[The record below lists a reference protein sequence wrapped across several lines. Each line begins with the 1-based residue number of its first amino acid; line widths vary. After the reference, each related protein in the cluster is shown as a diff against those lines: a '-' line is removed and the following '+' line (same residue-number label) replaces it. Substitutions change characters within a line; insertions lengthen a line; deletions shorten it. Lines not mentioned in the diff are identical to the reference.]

1 MPTKLLPL
9 SKILSLKPE
18 PQTTP
23 TLNHIIQQSEARRT
37 VSEYLFTP
45 SLRIHAKKI
54 FECVVHSKGQ
64 GFWVQAE
71 YGAGKTSLLGTILCL
86 LMWGKDEGVWGELR
100 DKDLREE
107 YQHAIEKRKLFPIA
121 FSMKGLGDSR
131 GASYDSLMRIFEEK
145 IEESIRALRPD
156 LTEKIRFTSA
166 DLALD
171 WFDNDAP
178 SHAKVG
184 VEHFI
189 KEHHKMSAAEYRKAY
204 GEKKLGQ
211 VVSESGMVG
220 GHLKSKFKERFAHIC
235 QQITKLGGYDGVI
248 FCVDEFRSWQDRHA
262 QHSAV
267 AAEDEDVLETLA
279 HVLPGEGFNII
290 TVVASQGDIPQKL
303 SGGGQSD
310 RFVPLILLGDK
321 SKSDFGE
328 IVAFRTVEHLKGALT
343 GIKDYY
349 DECRKEYR
357 FLKQANISLEAFSA
371 IFPFQPRV
379 FDTLRRITQSDV
391 QNNLPTVRSGLR
403 MAWQAISDGNLL
415 AQKRLVVVSDLIR
428 SEEMHKG
435 LTGDLYK
442 ERYRSLQA
450 ASEQLAEFDLAPEEK
465 DQAQRIL
472 ETLFLQAISLP
483 ENLRDGMTE
492 QEIAEA
498 AWLADDAVG
507 STAQANHLL
516 DILIS
521 GGSPVRREKK
531 QRGGTE
537 VTVYS
542 YETSALELKPSSVF
556 APLKRQCKDNT
567 AAQDAKWL
575 ESLFWDIQ
583 VITKEIQEELQ
594 LNGGLLHEFQPD
606 DQRTPEEVKSGAPAR
621 FSLPKNISA
630 STKKVHNVAYS
641 GEAIAGTAWR
651 AEWGKALD
659 NADIH
664 FRIVFLAG
672 DAETKDEAIR
682 AAIEDPRIAVCRTK
696 SLSAETREAL
706 ADLLAAEKMR
716 RDNAS
721 SPALRAYADE
731 KRADFL
737 KDVLRQQLLEYKGG
751 KILTQA
757 DYGLPPLAIFAQPAS
772 KTEEIAKA
780 LLEKAYDKPLFIPA
794 EIKKPLS
801 ETEARKVYSG
811 LFGKEPQKAD
821 RDAATNFAP
830 GLELSKKSA
839 PQEFRADDSTALKRI
854 RDIIK
859 GRSDIPIKEL
869 KTQLCAPPHGLTD
882 WMVQLYTFA
891 LLKLGGWE
899 IVLNPASP
907 VQTTDGKPLPG
918 NKLTPHTLAIVDWN
932 AKLDKGLLGA
942 RLVASTQKG
951 WNEVLPFA
959 RVIDPSLK
967 TATTPDDEQE
977 RNAELVKL
985 LKALEAEIPQM
996 DSTLQQVAPALDDA
1010 LDADFKLLLARFT
1023 AIAATADFHE
1033 FDAVVRDSYET
1044 VEKYSAAFESF
1055 KKARQIRDV
1064 GVELIGAAAYL
1075 RAACKI
1081 DPMIEF
1087 DRTSLLSQIKFDTLM
1102 GSPHL
1107 IGARLDGFKQ
1117 WKGRYAQAYRKGH
1130 AAHFEALEK
1139 TALDVEN
1146 LVHQVRGL
1154 VRLSSLAELGPPL
1167 SATASVT
1174 SDLLALEKA
1183 VWICPD
1189 AAEAAVEAGN
1199 AICQKCDWTPEV
1211 AFPEASTLQTRVNG
1225 GIADRIQRF
1234 KDAAITAILQ
1244 KAADGKPEIKTLLD
1258 VIAAANAGKLVEI
1271 LTDELVEF
1279 IRKLLQE
1286 QNMAQVEV
1294 GLSDIL
1300 DEIGA
1305 IDGERIDEAVDA
1317 IANRLRKK
1325 LKDAKANQAA
1335 GKRVRLFIRG
1345 DTI

>member
-1 MPTKLLPL
+1 MSKLPAL

-23 TLNHIIQQSEARRT
+23 TLNQIIQQSEARQT
-37 VSEYLFTP
+37 VSDYLFTP
-45 SLRIHAKKI
+45 SLRVQAKKI

-86 LMWGKDEGVWGELR
+86 LMWGKDDGVWDALQ
-100 DKDLREE
+100 DKDLRDE
-107 YQHAIEKRKLFPIA
+107 YQHAVEKRKLFPIA
-121 FSMKGLGDSR
+121 FSMKGLGDAR
-131 GASYDSLMRIFEEK
+131 GASYDSLMRIFEEQ

-156 LTEKIRFTSA
+156 LAEKIRFTSA

-171 WFDNDAP
+171 WFDHQAP
-178 SHAKVG
+178 SHAKAG

-189 KEHHKMSAAEYRKAY
+189 KEQHQVSAAEYRQVY

-211 VVSESGMVG
+211 VISESGMVG
-220 GHLKSKFKERFAHIC
+220 AHLKSKFKERFAHIC

-279 HVLPGEGFNII
+279 HVLPGEGFNVI
-290 TVVASQGDIPQKL
+290 TVIASQGDIPQKL
-303 SGGGQSD
+303 SGGGKSD

-328 IVAFRTVEHLKGALT
+328 IVAFRTVEHIKGAVT
-343 GIKDYY
+343 GIKDYF

-357 FLKQANISLEAFSA
+357 FLKQANISQEAFSA

-379 FDTLRRITQSDV
+379 FETLRRITQSAE
-391 QNNLPTVRSGLR
+391 QNNLPTARSAIR

-428 SEEMHKG
+428 SDEMRKG
-435 LTGDLYK
+435 LTSDLYK
-442 ERYRSLQA
+442 EKYQSLQA
-450 ASEQLAEFDLAPEEK
+450 AIEQLVEFDLAPEEK

-483 ENLRDGMTE
+483 ENLRDGLTE

-507 STAQANHLL
+507 STGQANHLL
-516 DILIS
+516 DILVS

-542 YETSALELKPSSVF
+542 YETSALELKPASVF
-556 APLKRQCKDNT
+556 APLKKRFKDDT

-583 VITKEIQEELQ
+583 VITPEIQAELQ

-621 FSLPKNISA
+621 FLLPKTISA
-630 STKKVHNVAYS
+630 STKKVHNIAYS
-641 GEAIAGTAWR
+641 GEAIAVTAWR
-651 AEWGKALD
+651 AEWGKVLD

-664 FRIVFLAG
+664 FRVVFLAG
-672 DAETKDEAIR
+672 DAGTKDDAIR
-682 AAIEDPRIAVCRTK
+682 AAIEDTRIAVCRTK
-696 SLSAETREAL
+696 ALSADTREAL

-721 SPALRAYADE
+721 SPSLRAYADE
-731 KRADFL
+731 KRADAL
-737 KDVLRQQLLEYKGG
+737 KSVLRRQLLEYKGG

-757 DYGLPPLAIFAQPAS
+757 DYGMQPLAIFAQPAN

-794 EIKKPLS
+794 EIKKPFS

-821 RDAATNFAP
+821 RDAATNYAP

-839 PQEFRADDSTALKRI
+839 PQELRADDSTALKRI

-859 GRSDIPIKEL
+859 GRADIPVKEL

-899 IVLNPASP
+899 LVLNPASP
-907 VQTTDGKPLPG
+907 VQTSDGKPLPG

-959 RVIDPSLK
+959 RVLDPSLK
-967 TATTPDDEQE
+967 TAATPDEEQE
-977 RNAELVKL
+977 RNAELAKL
-985 LKALEAEIPQM
+985 LRALEAEIPQM
-996 DSTLQQVAPALDDA
+996 DSTLQQVAPALDGA
-1010 LDADFKLLLARFT
+1010 VDADFKLLLARFT
-1023 AIAATADFHE
+1023 TVAAAADFHE
-1033 FDAVVRDSYET
+1033 FDAVARENYET
-1044 VEKYSAAFESF
+1044 AEKFSSAFEAF
-1055 KKARQIRDV
+1055 KKARQVRDA
-1064 GVELIGAAAYL
+1064 GVELMGAAAYL

-1081 DPMIEF
+1081 DPTIEF
-1087 DRTSLLSQIKFDTLM
+1087 DRTSLLSQIRFDTLM
-1102 GSPHL
+1102 ASPHL

-1117 WKGRYAQAYRKGH
+1117 WKIRYAQAYRKGH
-1130 AAHFEALEK
+1130 AAHFDALEK
-1139 TALDVEN
+1139 VASDAVKLAS
-1146 LVHQVRGL
+1146 QVRGL
-1154 VRLSSLAELGPPL
+1154 VRLNSLAELGPPL
-1167 SATASVT
+1167 PATATVAA
-1174 SDLLALEKA
+1174 DLLALEKA

-1189 AAEAAVEAGN
+1189 AAEAAVEGGN
-1199 AICQKCDWTPEV
+1199 AVCPKCEWTPEV
-1211 AFPEASTLQTRVNG
+1211 VIPDASALQARVSG

-1244 KAADGKPEIKTLLD
+1244 KAADGKPEIKTLLE
-1258 VIAAANAGKLVEI
+1258 VIAAADAGKLVEI

-1286 QNMAQVEV
+1286 QNLAQVEV

-1317 IANRLRKK
+1317 FANRLRKK

-1345 DTI
+1345 DTN